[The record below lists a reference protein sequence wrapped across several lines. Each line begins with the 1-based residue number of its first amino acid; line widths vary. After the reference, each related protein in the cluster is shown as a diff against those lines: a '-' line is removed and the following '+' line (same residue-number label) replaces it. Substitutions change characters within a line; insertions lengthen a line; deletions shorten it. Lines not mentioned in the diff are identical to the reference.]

1 MNVTLYSTGCPRCT
15 IIEKKLRTEGIDFT
29 LVSGEGA
36 KQEMLKMGFTMAP
49 VLVVDD
55 SIMDFVDANNWIK
68 VYKFVH

>member
-29 LVSGEGA
+29 LVSGEDA

-68 VYKFVH
+68 VYKFAH